1 MAVVAF
7 RGVTKV
13 YPGGARAVSD
23 MDLEIGDGEFV
34 VLVGPSGCGKTTA
47 LRMLAGLETITSG
60 TVTIGDKV
68 VNHMAPRDRDI
79 AMVFQNYAL
88 YPHLKVYDNIAF
100 GLRLRKVSKGEI
112 DKRVRHAAEVLG
124 LEDFLDRKPRA
135 LSGGQR
141 QRVAMGRAIVRE
153 PQAFLMDE
161 PLSNLDAKLRVQMRA
176 EISSLQ
182 RELGVTT
189 VYVTHD
195 QIEAMTMGD
204 RVAVM
209 RKGELQQVARP
220 QELYD
225 RPVSLFVAGF
235 IGSPTMNMVE
245 ASVEQAGDRFSVL
258 IGDQRLALA
267 PEALSSHPELRR
279 YAGRRVVVGIRPEDM
294 EDAALEPGKPEDR
307 RLRGR
312 LMLREALGSEVDA
325 HVEVNAP
332 PVLTEDT
339 RELAEDIGTGHHY
352 EAHERRRSETS
363 KLVGRFNPRTRVRAG
378 DLVEIAVDTGALHF
392 FDIESGL
399 GIYGGPTALKA
410 EPGGSGSAAASRS
423 HQEDDHEHAQEQQ
436 EPHAATA

>member
-1 MAVVAF
+1 MAGVSF

-13 YPGGARAVSD
+13 YAGGAQAVSD
-23 MDLEIGDGEFV
+23 MNLDIGDGEFV

-60 TVTIGDKV
+60 TILIGDRV

-100 GLRLRKVSKGEI
+100 GLRLRKVPKEEI

-124 LEDFLDRKPRA
+124 LEAFLDRKPRA

-176 EISSLQ
+176 EISTLQ
-182 RELGVTT
+182 DELGVTT

-209 RKGELQQVARP
+209 RKGELQQVASP

-225 RPVSLFVAGF
+225 RPVSIFVGGF

-245 ASVEQAGDRFSVL
+245 ATVEPDGDGFRVAIGEQVL
-258 IGDQRLALA
+258 TLA
-267 PEALSSHPELRR
+267 PEALESHPALID
-279 YAGRRVVVGIRPEDM
+279 YAGRTVVAGIRPEDL
-294 EDAALEPGKPEDR
+294 EDAALSTDVPEDR
-307 RLRGR
+307 RLRGK
-312 LMLREALGSEVDA
+312 LVLRESLGSEVNA
-325 HVEVNAP
+325 HFEIEAP

-339 RELAEDIGTGHHY
+339 KELAEDVGTTHQY
-352 EAHERRRSETS
+352 EAHAAREKKISQ
-363 KLVGRFNPRTRVRAG
+363 LVGRFNARTRVREG
-378 DLVEIAVDTGALHF
+378 DVIDVAVDTRALHF
-392 FDIESGL
+392 FDIDTGL
-399 GIYGGPTALKA
+399 GIYDGADAPHRGGGDVPRDVDATTK
-410 EPGGSGSAAASRS
+410 
-423 HQEDDHEHAQEQQ
+423 EDQHA
-436 EPHAATA
+436 PATTSQATSS

>member
-7 RGVTKV
+7 RGVAKV
-13 YPGGARAVSD
+13 YPGGARAVSG

-47 LRMLAGLETITSG
+47 LRMLAGLETITEG
-60 TVTIGDKV
+60 TITIGERV

-100 GLRLRKVSKGEI
+100 GLRLRKVSKEEI
-112 DKRVRHAAEVLG
+112 DRRVRHAAEVLG

-161 PLSNLDAKLRVQMRA
+161 PLSNLDAKLRVQMRS
-176 EISSLQ
+176 EISALQ
-182 RELGVTT
+182 QELGVTT

-209 RKGELQQVARP
+209 RKGELQQVAGP

-245 ASVEQAGDRFSVL
+245 ATVEEAGDGLQVT
-258 IGDQRLALA
+258 IGGQRLALA
-267 PEALSSHPELRR
+267 PEALKAHPGLRA
-279 YAGRRVVVGIRPEDM
+279 YVGRTVVVGIRPEDM
-294 EDAALEPGKPEDR
+294 EDAALVSDAPAGR
-307 RLRGR
+307 RLQGR
-312 LMLREALGSEVDA
+312 LLLSEALGSEVDV
-325 HVEVNAP
+325 HVEIDAP

-339 RELAEDIGTGHHY
+339 RELAEDTGTAHHY
-352 EAHERRRSETS
+352 ETHERKRSEKS
-363 KLVGRFNPRTRVRAG
+363 KIVGRFNPRTRVRKG
-378 DLVEIAVDTGALHF
+378 ELVELSVDTRALHF
-392 FDIESGL
+392 FDVETGL
-399 GIYGGPTALKA
+399 GIYDGEAEDALSEQRRKV
-410 EPGGSGSAAASRS
+410 AA
-423 HQEDDHEHAQEQQ
+423 
-436 EPHAATA
+436 

>member
-7 RGVTKV
+7 QGVTKV
-13 YPGGARAVSD
+13 YPGGARAVED
-23 MDLEIGDGEFV
+23 MNLEIGDGEFV

-47 LRMLAGLETITSG
+47 LRMLAGLENISEGTI
-60 TVTIGDKV
+60 TIGDRV
-68 VNHMAPRDRDI
+68 VNHVAPKDRDI

-100 GLRLRKVSKGEI
+100 GLRLRKVPKDEI
-112 DKRVRHAAEVLG
+112 DKRVKHAAEVLG

-161 PLSNLDAKLRVQMRA
+161 PLSNLDAKLRVQMRS
-176 EISSLQ
+176 EIGSLQ
-182 RELGVTT
+182 QELGVTT

-195 QIEAMTMGD
+195 QVEAMTMGD

-209 RKGELQQVARP
+209 RKGALQQVAPP

-245 ASVEQAGDRFSVL
+245 VTVEEAGEGLEVVL
-258 IGDQRLALA
+258 GEQRLRLA
-267 PEALSSHPELRR
+267 DEALNAHPRLRE
-279 YAGRRVVVGIRPEDM
+279 YVGRNVVLGIRPEDL
-294 EDAALEPGKPEDR
+294 EDAALVADTPEDR

-312 LMLREALGSEVDA
+312 VILSEALGSEVDV
-325 HVEVNAP
+325 HMEIDAP

-339 RELAEDIGTGHHY
+339 RELAEDVGTAHHY
-352 EAHERRRSETS
+352 ESHERQKTEKS
-363 KLVGRFNPRTRVRAG
+363 KIVGRFNPRTRAKKG
-378 DLVEIAVDTGALHF
+378 ELVELSVDTRALHF
-392 FDIESGL
+392 FDLDSGL
-399 GIYGGPTALKA
+399 GIYDREDTGSTVEETQP
-410 EPGGSGSAAASRS
+410 EPVQRREIAA
-423 HQEDDHEHAQEQQ
+423 
-436 EPHAATA
+436 

>member
-60 TVTIGDKV
+60 TVIIGDKV
-68 VNHMAPRDRDI
+68 VNNVAPRDRDI

-100 GLRLRKVSKGEI
+100 GLRLRKVPKGEI

-182 RELGVTT
+182 RQLGVTT

-225 RPVSLFVAGF
+225 RPLSLFVAGF
-235 IGSPTMNMVE
+235 IGSPTMNMMEAGVE
-245 ASVEQAGDRFSVL
+245 RQGDRMVVVV
-258 IGDQRLALA
+258 GGQRLALA
-267 PEALSSHPELRR
+267 EDAVRTHPALQG
-279 YAGRRVVVGIRPEDM
+279 YAGKRVVVGIRPEDM
-294 EDAALEPGKPEDR
+294 EDAALAPDTPPDQ
-307 RLRGR
+307 RLKGR
-312 LMLREALGSEVDA
+312 MLLREALGSEINAHFEVD
-325 HVEVNAP
+325 AP

-339 RELAEDIGTGHHY
+339 RELAEDIGTAHRH
-352 EAHERRRSETS
+352 EAHERLGAQTS
-363 KLVGRFNPRTRVRAG
+363 KLVGRFNPRTRVQPG
-378 DLVEIAVDTGALHF
+378 DLVEVAVDTRALHF
-392 FDIESGL
+392 FDVGTGL
-399 GIYGGPTALKA
+399 GIYGESSSRTRPASDRRR
-410 EPGGSGSAAASRS
+410 EVAA
-423 HQEDDHEHAQEQQ
+423 
-436 EPHAATA
+436 

>member
-1 MAVVAF
+1 MARVAF
-7 RGVTKV
+7 QGVAKV
-13 YPGGARAVSD
+13 YPGGARAVSG
-23 MDLEIGDGEFV
+23 MDLEIHDGEFV

-47 LRMLAGLETITSG
+47 LRMLAGLETVTEG
-60 TVTIGDKV
+60 TILIGDRV

-100 GLRLRKVSKGEI
+100 GLRLRKVPKGEI

-161 PLSNLDAKLRVQMRA
+161 PLSNLDAKLRVQMRS
-176 EISSLQ
+176 EIGGLQ
-182 RELGVTT
+182 RDLGVTT
-189 VYVTHD
+189 IYVTHD
-195 QIEAMTMGD
+195 QVEAMTMGD

-209 RKGELQQVARP
+209 RKGELQQVAPP

-245 ASVEQAGDRFSVL
+245 AKVEQDGDRVAVL

-267 PEALSSHPELRR
+267 PEAMQAHPALRG
-279 YAGRRVVVGIRPEDM
+279 YSGKKVVVGIRPEDM
-294 EDAALEPGKPEDR
+294 EDAALMPDTPKDQ
-307 RLRGR
+307 RLRGK
-312 LMLREALGSEVDA
+312 LMLREALGSEINA
-325 HVEVNAP
+325 HFEIEAP

-339 RELAEDIGTGHHY
+339 RELAEDVGTGHHHA
-352 EAHERRRSETS
+352 AHEKQGSQTS
-363 KLVGRFNPRTRVRAG
+363 KLVGRFNPRTRVQP
-378 DLVEIAVDTGALHF
+378 DETVEVAVDTRAMHF
-392 FDIESGL
+392 FDIDSGL
-399 GIYGGPTALKA
+399 GIYDGPVSLDTRREDKA
-410 EPGGSGSAAASRS
+410 RAAVSPG
-423 HQEDDHEHAQEQQ
+423 EEHDVQTTETT
-436 EPHAATA
+436 HAATA